1 VSIKTFLRILK
12 IILYILALE
21 KCILELF
28 RIKKSNKR
36 NRSFYMKMKV
46 TERYEAIVIEL
57 KGNVLGGPEA
67 NEYSD
72 TIKKFLS
79 EGKKNIVIDL
89 GEVKFMNSS
98 GLGMLISG
106 LTTVNKENGKLKLA
120 NVEEKIHSLL
130 VITKLVTIFE
140 SYASV
145 EEALAS
151 F

>member
-1 VSIKTFLRILK
+1 
-12 IILYILALE
+12 
-21 KCILELF
+21 
-28 RIKKSNKR
+28 
-36 NRSFYMKMKV
+36 MKMKV

-72 TIKKFLS
+72 TIKKFLA

-89 GEVKFMNSS
+89 SEVKFMNSS
-98 GLGMLISG
+98 GLGMLIAG
-106 LTTVNKENGKLKLA
+106 LTTVNKEAGKLKLA
-120 NVEEKIHSLL
+120 NVEEKIQSLL

-140 SYASV
+140 SYPSV
-145 EEALAS
+145 EEAIAS

>member
-1 VSIKTFLRILK
+1 
-12 IILYILALE
+12 
-21 KCILELF
+21 
-28 RIKKSNKR
+28 
-36 NRSFYMKMKV
+36 MKMKV
-46 TERYEAIVIEL
+46 SERYEAIVIEL

-120 NVEEKIHSLL
+120 NVEEKIQSLL

-140 SYASV
+140 SYPSV

>member
-1 VSIKTFLRILK
+1 
-12 IILYILALE
+12 
-21 KCILELF
+21 
-28 RIKKSNKR
+28 
-36 NRSFYMKMKV
+36 MKMKV

-145 EEALAS
+145 DEALAS

>member
-1 VSIKTFLRILK
+1 
-12 IILYILALE
+12 
-21 KCILELF
+21 
-28 RIKKSNKR
+28 
-36 NRSFYMKMKV
+36 MKMKV

-130 VITKLVTIFE
+130 VITKLFTIFE
-140 SYASV
+140 SYPSV
-145 EEALAS
+145 EEAPAS

>member
-1 VSIKTFLRILK
+1 
-12 IILYILALE
+12 
-21 KCILELF
+21 
-28 RIKKSNKR
+28 
-36 NRSFYMKMKV
+36 MKMKV
-46 TERYEAIVIEL
+46 SERYEAIVIEL

-140 SYASV
+140 SYPSV

>member
-1 VSIKTFLRILK
+1 
-12 IILYILALE
+12 
-21 KCILELF
+21 
-28 RIKKSNKR
+28 
-36 NRSFYMKMKV
+36 MKMKV

-140 SYASV
+140 SYPSV

>member
-1 VSIKTFLRILK
+1 
-12 IILYILALE
+12 
-21 KCILELF
+21 
-28 RIKKSNKR
+28 
-36 NRSFYMKMKV
+36 MKMKV

-79 EGKKNIVIDL
+79 EGKKKIVVDL

-98 GLGMLISG
+98 GLGMLIAG

-140 SYASV
+140 SYPSV
-145 EEALAS
+145 EDALAS

>member
-1 VSIKTFLRILK
+1 
-12 IILYILALE
+12 
-21 KCILELF
+21 
-28 RIKKSNKR
+28 
-36 NRSFYMKMKV
+36 MKMKV

-106 LTTVNKENGKLKLA
+106 LTTFNKENGKLKLA

-140 SYASV
+140 SYHSV

-151 F
+151 Y

>member
-1 VSIKTFLRILK
+1 
-12 IILYILALE
+12 
-21 KCILELF
+21 
-28 RIKKSNKR
+28 
-36 NRSFYMKMKV
+36 MKV

-140 SYASV
+140 SYPSV

>member
-1 VSIKTFLRILK
+1 
-12 IILYILALE
+12 
-21 KCILELF
+21 
-28 RIKKSNKR
+28 
-36 NRSFYMKMKV
+36 MKMKV

-79 EGKKNIVIDL
+79 EGKKNIVVDL

-98 GLGMLISG
+98 GLGMLIAG

-140 SYASV
+140 SYPSV
-145 EEALAS
+145 EDALAS

>member
-1 VSIKTFLRILK
+1 
-12 IILYILALE
+12 
-21 KCILELF
+21 
-28 RIKKSNKR
+28 
-36 NRSFYMKMKV
+36 MKMKV

-79 EGKKNIVIDL
+79 EGKKNIVVDL

-98 GLGMLISG
+98 GLGMLIAG
-106 LTTVNKENGKLKLA
+106 LTTVNKEDGKLKLA

-140 SYASV
+140 SYPSV